1 MGRTMYLKKVD
12 GPRSVTLGDGSV
24 MTQADLPPKNTRRW
38 VASRKAAVVR
48 GVAYGLISQSDALS
62 RYQISEDE
70 FLEWVKAVSEH
81 GETALKATTIQMYRQ
96 P

>member
-1 MGRTMYLKKVD
+1 MGESMYLKKVD
-12 GPRSVTLGDGSV
+12 GPRSVTLADGSI
-24 MTQADLPPKNTRRW
+24 MTQADLPPANTRRW

-48 GVAYGLISQSDALS
+48 GVAYGLIPQSDALK

-70 FLEWVKAVSEH
+70 FHEWVRAVSEH
-81 GETALKATTIQMYRQ
+81 GEEALKATNIQKYRQ